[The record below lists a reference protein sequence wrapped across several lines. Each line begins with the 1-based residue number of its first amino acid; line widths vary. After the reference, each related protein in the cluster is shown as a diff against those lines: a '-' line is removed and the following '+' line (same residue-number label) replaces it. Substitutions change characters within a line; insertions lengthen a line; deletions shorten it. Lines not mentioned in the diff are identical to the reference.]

1 MQKPR
6 APHRQSGTILLDALI
21 AIVIFSIGI
30 LGMVKLQGQ
39 AVSAA
44 GQAKYRTDAALLA
57 DQIIARMWG
66 SNPAQLATNF
76 KGTGG
81 TGAQSYKDWNSAVA
95 KALPSGKGTID
106 VDTSN
111 FVVVTVAWQTL
122 DSADQ
127 PVHTYVSRTQ
137 ITR

>member
-1 MQKPR
+1 MQNPNVK
-6 APHRQSGTILLDALI
+6 HRQTGTILLDALI

-30 LGMVKLQGQ
+30 LGMVKLQGE

-66 SNPAQLATNF
+66 SNPAQLAANF
-76 KGTGG
+76 KGSN
-81 TGAQSYKDWNSAVA
+81 GAGPQNYKDWNSAVA
-95 KALPSGKGTID
+95 ALPNGKGTID
-106 VDTSN
+106 VDASN
-111 FVVVTVAWQTL
+111 FVVVTVTWQTL

-127 PVHTYVSRTQ
+127 PTHTYVSRTQ

>member
-1 MQKPR
+1 MQNPNAK
-6 APHRQSGTILLDALI
+6 HRQTGTVLLDALI

-76 KGTGG
+76 KGTSG
-81 TGAQSYKDWNSAVA
+81 TGPQGYTDWNSAVA
-95 KALPSGKGTID
+95 NALPNGKGTID

-111 FVVVTVAWQTL
+111 FVVVTVAWQTK

>member
-1 MQKPR
+1 MQNPNAK
-6 APHRQSGTILLDALI
+6 HRQTGTVLLDALI

-66 SNPAQLATNF
+66 SNPAQLAANF
-76 KGTGG
+76 KSTGG
-81 TGAQSYKDWNSAVA
+81 ATPALYTQWNSAVA
-95 KALPSGKGTID
+95 QALPNGAGTID

-111 FVVVTVAWQTL
+111 FVVVTVSWQTL

-127 PVHTYVSRTQ
+127 PTHTYVSRTQ